1 MEIYTVTFFGHR
13 QLSDPFGIEAR
24 LESILHDLIN
34 MKEYVEFL
42 IGRDGEFDLLVSSV
56 IKQAVAKYSCG
67 NTSHILVLPYT
78 KAEFRD
84 NEQSYLEYYD
94 EVEICSASAQ
104 AHPKAAIQIRNR
116 SMVDR
121 SDMVI
126 CYVQHKS
133 GGSYKT
139 IQYAKKQGKRIIN
152 LAKVR

>member
-1 MEIYTVTFFGHR
+1 
-13 QLSDPFGIEAR
+13 
-24 LESILHDLIN
+24 
-34 MKEYVEFL
+34 
-42 IGRDGEFDLLVSSV
+42 
-56 IKQAVAKYSCG
+56 
-67 NTSHILVLPYT
+67 VLPYA

-116 SMVDR
+116 IMVDR

-152 LAKVR
+152 LAKER